1 MAGIGRPAEKADFA
15 GQGSLTAAW
24 LGSVRKEAMERL
36 RSESGGSER
45 LEQYFNE
52 LIE

>member
-1 MAGIGRPAEKADFA
+1 MAGIGKPAEKPDFA
-15 GQGSLTAAW
+15 GERSLTAAW
-24 LGSVRKEAMERL
+24 LGSVRNEAMERL
-36 RSESGGSER
+36 GSESGGRER